1 MISEIT
7 EKALRPWNGIIPLFN
22 EFLSTYYV
30 TYIFQGTEI
39 TTEMNKTDKV
49 FYQSSDDERY

>member
-1 MISEIT
+1 MT

-30 TYIFQGTEI
+30 PYIFQGTGI
-39 TTEMNKTDKV
+39 ITEMNKKDKV
-49 FYQSSDDERY
+49 FYQSSD

>member
-7 EKALRPWNGIIPLFN
+7 EKALWPWNGIIPLFN

-30 TYIFQGTEI
+30 PYIFQGTGI
-39 TTEMNKTDKV
+39 ITEMNKKDKV
-49 FYQSSDDERY
+49 FYQSSD

>member
-30 TYIFQGTEI
+30 PYIFQGTGI
-39 TTEMNKTDKV
+39 ITEMKKKDKV
-49 FYQSSDDERY
+49 FYQSSD